1 MEKLPSISKQ
11 NQREHA
17 MKTRNPFKKAVEVL
31 NQHLKATTLENEFI
45 PNNGVRH
52 GDLKRYWDNY
62 NAALVNRISEIRS
75 YEKL

>member
-1 MEKLPSISKQ
+1 
-11 NQREHA
+11 
-17 MKTRNPFKKAVEVL
+17 MKTRNPFKKAVQVL

-62 NAALVNRISEIRS
+62 NAALVNRISEIKS

>member
-1 MEKLPSISKQ
+1 
-11 NQREHA
+11 
-17 MKTRNPFKKAVEVL
+17 MKNPFERVVKTLNKHVKQVEV
-31 NQHLKATTLENEFI
+31 ENVYI

-75 YEKL
+75 YEKF